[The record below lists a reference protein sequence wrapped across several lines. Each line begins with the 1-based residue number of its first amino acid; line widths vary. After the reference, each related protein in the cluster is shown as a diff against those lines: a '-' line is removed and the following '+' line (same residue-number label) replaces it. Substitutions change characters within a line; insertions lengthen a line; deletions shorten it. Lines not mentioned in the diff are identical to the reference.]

1 MIRAILRFL
10 VFTLFRLRVVGQYS
24 AQSGHT
30 IIIANHQSFLD
41 GLILGLVLPVSP
53 VFVVNTE
60 ASKRP
65 IARFILSLSD
75 YIVID
80 PSNPMAIKTIIRLVE
95 SGRPVVIFPEGRI
108 TTTGS
113 LMKIYEGSA
122 FVAVKAHAVVLP
134 VIIEG
139 AHFSTLSRMHQDHP
153 QRWFPQITVTY
164 CSPTHIR
171 VDETL
176 PSHNRRSMAGEAMR
190 ALMQKCLYESRRP
203 NDLFGAFLDAVS
215 IYGAS
220 RQIVEDTK
228 QIEYSYKELLKM
240 SLALGRLISHHTVQG
255 EAIGVLMPT
264 AVPTLAMILGMSA
277 FGRIPAMLNFTAGAD
292 ALQNGCDGALVKT
305 ILTSRTF
312 VESGKLESKL
322 HTLKNITIIYLEDLK
337 DEMTLGDKLWLMG
350 YALPFPR
357 RAHVPQDPKDPS
369 VILFTSGSEGIPKG
383 VVLSH
388 DALLANIAQIRSI
401 VDFSTEDKVLNAM
414 PIFHSF
420 GLTAGTLLP
429 ILGGVRLFLYPSP
442 LHYRVIPE
450 IAYDKSCTILFGTST
465 FLANYAKHAHPYDF
479 YRLRYVVAG
488 AEKLSEA
495 VRTLW
500 IEKFGI
506 RIFEGYGATE
516 TAPVIAVNTPMA
528 YKSGTVG
535 QVLPGIQTKLIPV
548 LGIENGGILHVK
560 GANVMS
566 GYLRSHNPGILEVP
580 SSQAGEGWYDTGDI
594 VVIDEEGFLR
604 ITGRVKRFAKIAGEM
619 ISLESVENLAFL
631 ASPNH
636 EHAASNRPDEQR
648 GESIILFTTNTELVR
663 DTLQHM
669 ARTHGYSELTV
680 ARKIVYLEAI
690 PLLGTGKTD
699 YVTLKTMASEI
710 S

>member
-10 VFTLFRLRVVGQYS
+10 VFTLFRLRIVGQYS

-60 ASKRP
+60 AAKP
-65 IARFILSLSD
+65 LMARFFLSLSD

-164 CSPTHIR
+164 CSPARIR
-171 VDETL
+171 VDEIL

-228 QIEYSYKELLKM
+228 QIEYTYKELLKM
-240 SLALGRLISHHTVQG
+240 SLALGRLISRHTVQG

-322 HTLKNITIIYLEDLK
+322 HTLKNVTILYLEDLK

-350 YALPFPR
+350 YALRFPR
-357 RAHVPQDPKDPS
+357 RVHVPQDPKDPS

-450 IAYDKSCTILFGTST
+450 IAYDKSCTVLFGTST

-488 AEKLSEA
+488 AEKLSDA

-548 LGIENGGILHVK
+548 SGIENGGILHVK

-566 GYLRSHNPGILEVP
+566 GYLRSHNPGILEAP

-619 ISLESVENLAFL
+619 ISLESVENLALL

-648 GESIILFTTNTELVR
+648 GESIILFTTNKELLR
-663 DTLQHM
+663 DALQYM